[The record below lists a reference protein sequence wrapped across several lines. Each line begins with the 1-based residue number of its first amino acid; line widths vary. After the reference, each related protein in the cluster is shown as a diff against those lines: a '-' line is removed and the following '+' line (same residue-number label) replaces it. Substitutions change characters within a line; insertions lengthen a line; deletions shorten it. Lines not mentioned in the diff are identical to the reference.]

1 MPDPRAVP
9 PSADLPFASHPGV
22 LTRLLGELAGAR
34 VVGDEAARLFLLDP
48 ALALLALQ
56 ALAHAQPGV
65 NLAGMRLRMRIATL
79 DAATLKSRV
88 IALATQQLTQPAAS
102 QETLETYWRKAL
114 ATAAFCQTLALRSDY
129 PGDDEAWLAGLMC
142 WLPRFARPA
151 DSGAAQAAL
160 DALALDS
167 FIADAPRYLETPAQR
182 LVDAAPLVR
191 LAIAAHRQTMN
202 FPAWIPALPH
212 ADALLL
218 AAPLDGEAMRAIHLA
233 MAREV
238 DRIAADI
245 GLYPLAEIAHELG
258 RMARLELL
266 ASSEACDEDTAIALL
281 ADSLAG
287 EEGLGHPIYLRLH
300 AADGTLR
307 ARALR
312 SESAPALYLKPEG
325 STAAAAWALLTRAPV
340 VVTLDAPADAAVLD
354 LQLIRQAGAEGL
366 AAIPVGAG
374 DPVGVLLVRGSRT
387 ALARITAHPRHY
399 RRLGELVLRPAG
411 SAPAATRQDGESAL
425 AGRVR
430 RATHEI
436 SNPLGVVK
444 NYLAILR
451 TKLGDDAPI
460 ADELRIMREEL
471 DRIVRILRTLTSG
484 EAEAEQATAAC
495 DVNALIEDL
504 LKATESTW
512 RDKGLRVETRLA
524 PDLPMLAR
532 DADTLK
538 QILLNLQLNAQE
550 ATPAGGLIR
559 WETCVLTDH
568 RQARQLQITVSDTGP
583 GIPAEL
589 RPHLFTPIESAKGD
603 GHAGLGL
610 SIVKSLT
617 LALSGAIRWRS
628 DASGTT
634 FDVTFHL

>member
-1 MPDPRAVP
+1 MPDTRAAP
-9 PSADLPFASHPGV
+9 PSSDLPFASHPGV

-34 VVGDEAARLFLLDP
+34 HVGDEAARLFLLDP

-56 ALAHAQPGV
+56 ALANTQPGV
-65 NLAGMRLRMRIATL
+65 SLAGMRLRARIATM
-79 DAATLKSRV
+79 DAASLKGRV
-88 IALATQQLTQPAAS
+88 IALATRQLTQPGAS
-102 QETLETYWRKAL
+102 VEALETGWRKAL
-114 ATAAFCQTLALRSDY
+114 ATAAFCQALALRSDY
-129 PGDDEAWLAGLMC
+129 PGEDEAWLAGLMC

-151 DSGAAQAAL
+151 DAGVAQAAL

-167 FIADAPRYLETPAQR
+167 FIADPPRYLEAPAQR

-218 AAPLDGEAMRAIHLA
+218 AAPLDGEALREIHLA

-245 GLYPLAEIAHELG
+245 GLCPVAEIGHELG

-266 ASSEACDEDTAIALL
+266 ATCEARDEETAIALL

-287 EEGLGHPIYLRLH
+287 DEGLGHALYLRMH

-307 ARALR
+307 AQALR
-312 SESAPALYLKPEG
+312 AAPAPALYFRPEG

-366 AAIPVGAG
+366 AAIPVGTG
-374 DPVGVLLVRGSRT
+374 DPVGVLLVRGGRA
-387 ALARITAHPRHY
+387 ALARIAANPRHY
-399 RRLGELVLRPAG
+399 RRLGEIILRPG
-411 SAPAATRQDGESAL
+411 PARVPATPDGETAL

-451 TKLGDDAPI
+451 AKLGDDAPI

-471 DRIVRILRTLTSG
+471 DRIVRILRTLATG
-484 EAEAEQATAAC
+484 EAEAEHAAAES

-504 LKATESTW
+504 IKATESTW
-512 RDKGLRVETRLA
+512 HGKGQRVETRLA
-524 PDLPMLAR
+524 PDLPRLAR
-532 DADTLK
+532 DRDKLK
-538 QILLNLQLNAQE
+538 QILLNLHLNALE

-559 WETCVLTDH
+559 WETCLLSDH
-568 RQARQLQITVSDTGP
+568 LRARHVQITVTDTGP
-583 GIPAEL
+583 GIPEAL
-589 RPHLFTPIESAKGD
+589 RPHLFAPIESTKGE

-617 LALSGAIRWRS
+617 LALSGSIHLRS
-628 DASGTT
+628 DTRGTT
-634 FDVTFHL
+634 FHVILPL

>member
-1 MPDPRAVP
+1 MPDTRAVP
-9 PSADLPFASHPGV
+9 PSPDLPFASHPGV

-56 ALAHAQPGV
+56 ALAHTQPGV
-65 NLAGMRLRMRIATL
+65 NLAGMRLRARIATL
-79 DAATLKSRV
+79 DTTTLKSRV
-88 IALATQQLTQPAAS
+88 VALAAQQLTHPAAS
-102 QETLETYWRKAL
+102 AENLETYWRKAL
-114 ATAAFCQTLALRSDY
+114 ATAAFCRALALRSNY
-129 PGDDEAWLAGLMC
+129 PGEDEAWLAGLMC

-151 DSGAAQAAL
+151 ESGAAQAAL

-167 FIADAPRYLETPAQR
+167 FIADAPRYLDTPAQR

-218 AAPLDGEAMRAIHLA
+218 AAPLDGEAMREIHLA

-245 GLYPLAEIAHELG
+245 GPYPLAEIAHDLG

-266 ASSEACDEDTAIALL
+266 ATCAARDQDSAIVRL
-281 ADSLAG
+281 ADDLAG
-287 EEGLGHPIYLRLH
+287 EDGLGHAIYLRMNV
-300 AADGTLR
+300 ADGTLR
-307 ARALR
+307 AQPLRA
-312 SESAPALYLKPEG
+312 EPAPPLYLKPEG

-366 AAIPVGAG
+366 AAIPIGAG
-374 DPVGVLLVRGSRT
+374 DPVGVLLVRGGRA
-387 ALARITAHPRHY
+387 ALARVTAHPHHY
-399 RRLGELVLRPAG
+399 RRLGEIVLPPAG
-411 SAPAATRQDGESAL
+411 AARIAAAHEGESAL

-451 TKLGDDAPI
+451 AKLGDDAPI

-471 DRIVRILRTLTSG
+471 DRIVRILRNLATGGT
-484 EAEAEQATAAC
+484 EADQGGAEC
-495 DVNALIEDL
+495 DVNALVEDL
-504 LKATESTW
+504 IKATEATW
-512 RDKGLRVETRLA
+512 RSKGLRVETRLA
-524 PDLPMLAR
+524 PDLPKLAR
-532 DADTLK
+532 DADKLK

-559 WETCVLTDH
+559 WETCLLTDH
-568 RQARQLQITVSDTGP
+568 QQARQLQITVSDTGP
-583 GIPAEL
+583 GIPAEV
-589 RPHLFTPIESAKGD
+589 RPRLFTPIESTKGD

-617 LALSGAIRWRS
+617 QALSGTIRWRS
-628 DASGTT
+628 DAGGTM
-634 FDVTFHL
+634 FDVTLPL